1 MLAKVMSAAVQG
13 VDAYT
18 IEIEV
23 NAGHGDPQ
31 IVIVG
36 LPDTAVKE
44 SKDRVHT
51 ALVNSGFRPHLG
63 RTTINLAPADI
74 KKEGPCFD
82 LPIAVGMLAA
92 QGELEKEEVADYAMI
107 GELALSGEV
116 RRVKGVLPLALCA
129 RAAGMRGMLVP
140 LENAEEA
147 GVVEGLDVY
156 PVATLRDAVDFLGG
170 HQPIVPFEVDLA
182 AVFSVEHQARLD
194 YVDVKGQE
202 QARRALEVA
211 VAGGHNVLMIGP
223 PGTGKTMLSKR
234 IPTILP
240 EMSLEEALETTKIH
254 SIAGTMKS
262 HQALIGRR
270 PFRSPHHTI
279 SDAGLLGGGTHPMP
293 GEVSLAHRGVL
304 FLDELPEFHRNVL
317 EVLRQPLEDG
327 VVTISRAAMSVTFPC
342 QFMLVAA
349 MNPCP
354 CGYYTDLK
362 RGCRCSPRQIANYRS
377 KISGPLLDRID
388 IHIEVPALPYDEMV
402 ALCKG
407 ESSETIRDRATEAR
421 RIQSGRFGGIKGLH
435 CNAHMGAKEVQ
446 RHCQPTEE
454 AREMLHL
461 AITDLNFSARAYDRI
476 LKVSRTIA
484 DLAGAEVIELEHISE
499 AIQYRALDRQTW

>member
-1 MLAKVMSAAVQG
+1 MLAKVMSGAVQG
-13 VDAYT
+13 VDAYS

-36 LPDTAVKE
+36 LPDAAVKE

-82 LPIAVGMLAA
+82 LPIAVGMLVA
-92 QGELEKEEVADYAMI
+92 QEEVPVEAVEGYAFI

-116 RRVKGVLPLALCA
+116 RKVRGLLPIALQA
-129 RAAGMRGMLVP
+129 RAAGMRGLVVP
-140 LENAEEA
+140 RENAEEA

-156 PVATLRDAVDFLGG
+156 PVATLRDAVDFLNGE
-170 HQPIVPFEVDLA
+170 HAILPFEVDLG

-211 VAGGHNVLMIGP
+211 VSGGHNVLMIGP

-279 SDAGLLGGGTHPMP
+279 SDAGLLGGGSHPVP

-327 VVTISRAAMSVTFPC
+327 VVTIARAAMSVTFPC

-354 CGYYTDLK
+354 CGYYTDPK
-362 RGCRCSPRQIANYRS
+362 RECGCSPRQIAKYRS

-388 IHIEVPALPYDEMV
+388 IHIEVPSLPYDQLV
-402 ALCKG
+402 SLDSG
-407 ESSETIRDRATEAR
+407 EDSKTIRDRATDAR
-421 RIQSGRFGGIKGLH
+421 RVQGARFGHVGGLH

-446 RHCQPTEE
+446 RHCRPTEE
-454 AREMLHL
+454 ASEMLRL
-461 AITDLNFSARAYDRI
+461 AISDLNFSARAYDRI

-484 DLAGAEVIELEHISE
+484 DLAGAEVIELEHITE
-499 AIQYRALDRQTW
+499 AIQYRALDRQLW